1 MAAVDAPT
9 TIIDPNATFTEK
21 PVEDR
26 ALSVGTAVCTGEVL
40 DRIREEGGIMEATTP
55 GLFMM
60 PEGDKEYRTFI
71 EMLRDQPPL
80 PDPVFKPGDI
90 LPTIEDAGFP
100 LDKMD
105 EYDNEFKKMYEDM
118 FSRTSEMGVM
128 GAGDFETRLQSLQN
142 EFSRVLTEK
151 GNEGC
156 TGLLSFREQTVY
168 SSEHPTTSIHGP
180 VSLASPGTLLH
191 PTEEGSYEAGTEA
204 DDERCGS
211 PVDSGSVL

>member
-100 LDKMD
+100 LDQMD
-105 EYDNEFKKMYEDM
+105 EYDTEFKKLIEEM
-118 FSRTSEMGVM
+118 FDDVKGFQKITKDEIAARI
-128 GAGDFETRLQSLQN
+128 RQN
-142 EFSRVLTEK
+142 
-151 GNEGC
+151 
-156 TGLLSFREQTVY
+156 GLSDSKQDESNGRSPDCVASREQTVY
-168 SSEHPTTSIHGP
+168 TSSETDTTVHSSMPETTASVVVPTLEDASI
-180 VSLASPGTLLH
+180 
-191 PTEEGSYEAGTEA
+191 GSSGKGHEL
-204 DDERCGS
+204 
-211 PVDSGSVL
+211 DSWAIVVA

>member
-1 MAAVDAPT
+1 MTDVTAPT

-80 PDPVFKPGDI
+80 PDPEFKEGDVQPI
-90 LPTIEDAGFP
+90 IEDVGAA
-100 LDKMD
+100 LDKI
-105 EYDNEFKKMYEDM
+105 EKHEVEFKKLVEDM
-118 FSRTSEMGVM
+118 FEDSKGFQKLTQDEIELRMVQ
-128 GAGDFETRLQSLQN
+128 RKQN
-142 EFSRVLTEK
+142 GLSKMMIMTQK

-156 TGLLSFREQTVY
+156 VGILSAAEQAIY
-168 SSEHPTTSIHGP
+168 TSQHQN
-180 VSLASPGTLLH
+180 
-191 PTEEGSYEAGTEA
+191 
-204 DDERCGS
+204 S
-211 PVDSGSVL
+211 PVYNPMSEASASVVIPTIEEANNDVNRGPNEVDSWTTLVA

>member
-40 DRIREEGGIMEATTP
+40 DRIREEGGIMEASTP

-80 PDPVFKPGDI
+80 PDPEFKEGDVQPI
-90 LPTIEDAGFP
+90 IEDAGAA
-100 LDKMD
+100 LDKID
-105 EYDNEFKKMYEDM
+105 AHDTEFKKLIEDM
-118 FSRTSEMGVM
+118 FEDTKGFQKLTQDEI
-128 GAGDFETRLQSLQN
+128 ETRIVARKEN
-142 EFSRVLTEK
+142 E
-151 GNEGC
+151 
-156 TGLLSFREQTVY
+156 LSD
-168 SSEHPTTSIHGP
+168 SK
-180 VSLASPGTLLH
+180 
-191 PTEEGSYEAGTEA
+191 TEEGNGRSTGCVASGEQTIYTSSEKDTTLHPPMSETTASVVVPTLEDAGDSSSGKGHELDSWTI
-204 DDERCGS
+204 
-211 PVDSGSVL
+211 VDA